1 MAGAEEALRGP
12 GRILVTGASGMLG
25 ASFVLTLRRHHEVAG
40 TYWSH
45 PVALP
50 GIDLH
55 RMDLQD
61 AGEIARV
68 VAHARPDIVIHAGAM
83 TNLDLAEEDPALAE
97 AVNVT
102 GTAHVAR
109 AATRARAALVVVSTD
124 AVFDGAPGPRTEDDE
139 PRPLNV
145 YGRTKL
151 EGERAAL
158 AEHRAALVVRTTPV
172 GFGPRGDQ
180 LASWILGRLR
190 AGQEVPGFVDAIF
203 SPIDADALCARILT
217 LLRAGARGVLHV
229 AGGSRVSK
237 HAFAEEL
244 AGASGFDPARVVRAR
259 LADASFTAPRGADM
273 SLDSRRAEAL
283 IGTPAPRSA
292 DVARA
297 LAELD
302 RAGRPA
308 EAAGMLAAAV
318 THQEPTR

>member
-1 MAGAEEALRGP
+1 MSAGRS
-12 GRILVTGASGMLG
+12 RILVTGASGMLG
-25 ASFVLTLRRHHEVAG
+25 ASFVLALRRQHEVAG

-45 PVALP
+45 PVAVP
-50 GIDLH
+50 GVGFH

-61 AGEIARV
+61 VGEIARV
-68 VAHARPDIVIHAGAM
+68 ISHARPDIVIHAGAM
-83 TNLDLAEEDPALAE
+83 TNLDLAERDPELA
-97 AVNVT
+97 AAINVT

-109 AATRARAALVVVSTD
+109 AATGAGAALVVVSTD
-124 AVFDGAPGPRTEDDE
+124 AVFDGTPGPRTEDDE

-151 EGERAAL
+151 ESERAAL
-158 AEHRAALVVRTTPV
+158 AEQRAALIVRTTPV

-203 SPIDADALCARILT
+203 SPIDADALCARILA
-217 LLRAGARGVLHV
+217 LVRAGARGVLHV
-229 AGGSRVSK
+229 AGGSHVSK
-237 HAFAEEL
+237 HAFAREL
-244 AGASGFDPARVVRAR
+244 ARATGFDPGRIVAAR
-259 LADASFTAPRGADM
+259 LSDAPFLAPRGADM

-283 IGTPAPRSA
+283 IGTAAPPVA

-302 RAGRPA
+302 RAGRPG

-318 THQEPTR
+318 AHQEPTR